1 MQEHKLIVADA
12 GLRPAIL
19 ALLQENDLPVED
31 LDESKALFAF
41 LVDGKVAGTGGLEF
55 LSNCAL
61 LRSISV
67 RKDLQK
73 KGFGRSIVGELEKVA
88 RQDGVNRLYL
98 LTTTAEEFFN
108 KIGYDT
114 IDRDEVP
121 AEVTHTTEFSSIC
134 PSSAT
139 VMRKFLS

>member
-12 GLRPAIL
+12 GLTPAIL

-31 LDESKALFAF
+31 LDESKTLFAF
-41 LVDGKVAGTGGLEF
+41 LVDGQVAGTGGLEF

-73 KGFGRSIVGELEKVA
+73 KGLGRSIVGELEKVA

-98 LTTTAEEFFN
+98 LTTTAEDFFN

-134 PSSAT
+134 PSSAK